1 MTCPPQVERATSA
14 SEQTSAVWAA
24 VLARLREELP
34 SLAFEA
40 WIEPLADQ
48 LAPDG
53 LRLVCPNAF
62 HLERVRERYLARIER
77 YATEANDGPAAVTL
91 RIAAPPDTTAPMS
104 TRVALAA
111 VRAEPPSARVVALP
125 PREPDVPGSSEPNL
139 PPHDFASFVVGPGNA
154 LAREACAALA
164 RGRQLAVSPLY
175 VVAESGLG
183 KTHLAASVAREVR
196 ARGERALYVSAEQ
209 FTNELMA
216 GIRAQRTEELKRRY
230 REQCDVLIF
239 EDVQFL
245 RGKRQTQLELLH
257 TLEQLVRRG
266 ARILLTAE
274 QLPREIP
281 DLDPRLAAR
290 LASGLCAEIEPPDGE
305 LRRAILRAHT
315 AAAGVSM
322 PAACV
327 DRLVAAAE
335 KGSVR
340 DLESALVQVL
350 ASASLLRRPIDLDL
364 VETALRKLRPR
375 HGGGRLPPE
384 RIAEIV
390 ADQFQ
395 LTPAALASR
404 SRRRDVLLPRQ
415 IAMVL
420 CMQHTDASTEEIGR
434 TFGRSHPAVKN
445 AARALDVALSA
456 RPALR
461 ERLAAIRAEIEALTG
476 ARKGPRRADRSP
488 ATLARRP

>member
-14 SEQTSAVWAA
+14 FGPTSAVWTA

-48 LAPDG
+48 LTHEA

-77 YATEANDGPAAVTL
+77 YAAEANEIPIPVTL
-91 RIAAPPDTTAPMS
+91 RVGELSADAAPPAKAARILEG
-104 TRVALAA
+104 TRQPVAS
-111 VRAEPPSARVVALP
+111 VRVVPLRAP
-125 PREPDVPGSSEPNL
+125 DPRIAVAPEPDL

-175 VVAESGLG
+175 VVARSGLG
-183 KTHLAASVAREVR
+183 KTHLAAAVAREVR

-216 GIRAQRTEELKRRY
+216 AIRTQRTDELKQRY
-230 REQCDVLIF
+230 RERCDVLVF

-274 QLPREIP
+274 QLPRDIP

-290 LASGLCAEIEPPDGE
+290 LTSGLCAEIEPPDLE
-305 LRRAILRAHT
+305 LRRAIVRAH
-315 AAAGVSM
+315 ANAAGVTI
-322 PAACV
+322 PAPCV
-327 DRLVAAAE
+327 DRLVAMATS
-335 KGSVR
+335 SVR
-340 DLESALVQVL
+340 DIESALVQVL
-350 ASASLLRRPIDLDL
+350 ATASLLRRPIDLEL
-364 VETALRKLRPR
+364 VETALRKLTPR
-375 HGGGRLPPE
+375 NAGGSLEPE
-384 RIAEIV
+384 RVAEIV
-390 ADQFQ
+390 ATHFQ

-404 SRRRDVLLPRQ
+404 SRRQEVLLPRQ

-420 CMQHTDASTEEIGR
+420 CMHHTNASMEQIGR
-434 TFGRSHPAVKN
+434 IFGRSHPAVHN
-445 AARALDVALSA
+445 AARALKVALAA
-456 RPALR
+456 RPVLQ
-461 ERLAAIRAEIEALTG
+461 ERLAVLRAEIEALSGT
-476 ARKGPRRADRSP
+476 RKGPRRAGR
-488 ATLARRP
+488 

>member
-14 SEQTSAVWAA
+14 SGQTSAVWTA

-34 SLAFEA
+34 SLALEA
-40 WIEPLADQ
+40 WIEPIADQ
-48 LAPDG
+48 LTPEG
-53 LRLVCPNAF
+53 LSLACPNAF

-77 YATEANDGPAAVTL
+77 YAAEANGATVPVALRVGAPADATTPTRASRVLEPLPTENPNARAVPPKT
-91 RIAAPPDTTAPMS
+91 AAPLVGAAPDA
-104 TRVALAA
+104 
-111 VRAEPPSARVVALP
+111 
-125 PREPDVPGSSEPNL
+125 DL

-175 VVAESGLG
+175 LVAASGLG
-183 KTHLAASVAREVR
+183 KTHLAAAVAREVR
-196 ARGERALYVSAEQ
+196 ARGERALYASAEQ

-216 GIRAQRTEELKRRY
+216 AIRSQGTEALKRRY
-230 REQCDVLIF
+230 REQCDVLVL

-281 DLDPRLAAR
+281 DLDPRLASH
-290 LASGLCAEIEPPDGE
+290 LASGLCAEIEPPTPE
-305 LRRAILRAHT
+305 LRCAILHARA
-315 AAAGVSM
+315 AEAGVAV

-327 DRLVAAAE
+327 DRIVAVAA
-335 KGSVR
+335 GSVR
-340 DLESALVQVL
+340 DLESAVVQVL
-350 ASASLLRRPIDLDL
+350 ATASLLRRPIDLEL
-364 VETALRKLRPR
+364 VEMALRKLSPR
-375 HGGGRLPPE
+375 SASGAVDPA

-390 ADQFQ
+390 ATHFQ

-404 SRRRDVLLPRQ
+404 SRRREVLLPRQ

-420 CMQHTDASTEEIGR
+420 CMQHTGASMEQIGR
-434 TFGRSHPAVKN
+434 TFGRSHPAVAN
-445 AARALDVALSA
+445 APRALKAALAA
-456 RPALR
+456 RPALA
-461 ERLAAIRAEIEALTG
+461 ERLAALRTEIEALTG
-476 ARKGPRRADRSP
+476 ARKGPRRAGR
-488 ATLARRP
+488 